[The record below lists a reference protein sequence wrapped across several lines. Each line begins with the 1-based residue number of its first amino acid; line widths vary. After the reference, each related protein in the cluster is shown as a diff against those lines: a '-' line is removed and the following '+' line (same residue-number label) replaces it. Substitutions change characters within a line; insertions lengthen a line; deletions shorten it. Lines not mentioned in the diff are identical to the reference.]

1 MIRYDLICANGHAF
15 DAWFSDSAGY
25 ERQAEAGLVEC
36 PVCGSADVQKQL
48 MAPARAS
55 ASSRRSATPAGEPP
69 PLEHARA
76 ARQLLRQLHE
86 HVRQHADYVGRAFPE
101 EARKRA
107 VEEDA
112 RPIWGEA
119 SGKDVRELA
128 EEGIEVLPLP
138 PLPDEKN

>member
-1 MIRYDLICANGHAF
+1 MIRYDLICAKGHTF

-36 PVCGSADVQKQL
+36 PVCGSTDVQKQL
-48 MAPARAS
+48 MAPAL
-55 ASSRRSATPAGEPP
+55 ASSARRDAEPAQGS
-69 PLEHARA
+69 PLDEQARA
-76 ARQLLRQLHE
+76 ARQLLRRLHE

-107 VEEDA
+107 TEEDA

>member
-36 PVCGSADVQKQL
+36 PVCGSADVQKRL
-48 MAPARAS
+48 MAPAL
-55 ASSRRSATPAGEPP
+55 ASSNRSATPAADHPL
-69 PLEHARA
+69 LEHTRA
-76 ARQLLRQLHE
+76 ASKLLRELHA
-86 HVRQHADYVGRAFPE
+86 HVRRHADYVGRAFPE

-107 VEEDA
+107 LEEDA

-119 SGKDVRELA
+119 SREEVRELT
-128 EEGIEVLPLP
+128 EEGISVLPLP